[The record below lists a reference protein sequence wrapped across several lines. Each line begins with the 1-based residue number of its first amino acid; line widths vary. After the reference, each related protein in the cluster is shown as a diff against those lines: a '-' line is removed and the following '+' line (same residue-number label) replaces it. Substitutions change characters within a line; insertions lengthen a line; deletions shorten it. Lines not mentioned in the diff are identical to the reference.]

1 MEGRQAEGGRERE
14 NLLEAFPVLG
24 RGVCPPL
31 KKYGF
36 SSSLHC
42 LNQKK
47 KKNKLTTRVQEA
59 DKIGQIDNP
68 YKIRYA
74 LF

>member
-14 NLLEAFPVLG
+14 NLLVAFPVLG

-36 SSSLHC
+36 SSSLRC

-47 KKNKLTTRVQEA
+47 KKELTTRVQKA